1 MPQKRPQTSKLL
13 YLPWIIKHLSY
24 YWKLNTHI
32 LKKGVPLKEIL
43 ILKYP
48 FWFKDAKNPPLLSVD
63 ITDACNLRCLYCNNP
78 FFPYPRTMMNQ
89 DVFQALIE
97 RLKRHPVS
105 RIRISGGEPTLHP
118 QFDLMLK
125 EMSRYCKYLS
135 IITNGQW
142 QNPEV
147 TEKLL
152 NCGLSFIELSMDAGG
167 KDIYETNRPGASYEL
182 FMRNI
187 KQLYELRKQ
196 QKVDLIIRIRL
207 MVRPSTLNKEKEDS
221 SYFRQFCDCIL
232 PQHILQHPET
242 PPQED
247 VYIQNS
253 ILQKALP
260 VCTVTYRDLQI
271 RPDGLVPLCP
281 AKGCAINP
289 EDRIFIGDIQKD
301 EILDLWNAPL
311 LKQMRNAHRTRQ
323 GEILALCRNCH
334 YG

>member
-1 MPQKRPQTSKLL
+1 M
-13 YLPWIIKHLSY
+13 
-24 YWKLNTHI
+24 
-32 LKKGVPLKEIL
+32 
-43 ILKYP
+43 
-48 FWFKDAKNPPLLSVD
+48 
-63 ITDACNLRCLYCNNP
+63 
-78 FFPYPRTMMNQ
+78 
-89 DVFQALIE
+89 
-97 RLKRHPVS
+97 
-105 RIRISGGEPTLHP
+105 
-118 QFDLMLK
+118 
-125 EMSRYCKYLS
+125 
-135 IITNGQW
+135 
-142 QNPEV
+142 

-207 MVRPSTLNKEKEDS
+207 MVRPSTLHKEKEDS
-221 SYFRQFCDCIL
+221 NYFRQFCDCIL

-289 EDRIFIGDIQKD
+289 ADRIFIGDIQKD